1 MIESQR
7 KTGFGMDGLL
17 PGVERDGDSWVFR
30 AYAPVR
36 EILRETE
43 RVSQGAASDNIL
55 VSRLRPSV
63 FFLDGEPHR
72 ELRTAIARFFAPRT
86 VDNEYGEFIDREVDQ
101 LLDQL
106 ERDGRADVSQ
116 LGMRLA
122 VAVAARVVG
131 LTDSVRPGMDRRIDT
146 LLDGQD
152 VMKGASANRLK
163 QLASNL
169 DGFRKIGTFYLLD
182 VLPAIRVRKKQK
194 RDDVISHLVAKGYNH
209 LEILVECLTYG
220 VAGMVTTREFISVA
234 AWHMLEDEALRRTYV
249 EAERDERRR
258 LLHEILRLE
267 PVASNLWRRVTEDL
281 TIEYAGETHHIPAG
295 SMTMLDLRT
304 ASADPEAVGQEP
316 LRVRPG
322 RPLPPGV
329 AAQAMA
335 FGDGAH
341 KCPGA
346 FLAIHETD
354 LFLHRLLSLQVRM
367 VGEPR
372 LYFND
377 LLKSYEIRDLIV
389 ERGSED
395 GAGAAV

>member
-1 MIESQR
+1 MSTVSDR
-7 KTGFGMDGLL
+7 KTGFGMDGLR
-17 PGVERDGDSWVFR
+17 PGIERDGDNWIFR

-43 RVSQGAASDNIL
+43 RVSQGAASDNVL

-86 VDNEYGEFIDREVDQ
+86 VDNVYQEFIDGEVDE
-101 LLDQL
+101 LIARL
-106 ERDGRADVSQ
+106 ERDGRADLSQ
-116 LGMRLA
+116 LGMQLA

-131 LTDSVRPGMDRRIDT
+131 LADSRAPGMDRRIDA

-152 VMKGASANRLK
+152 VMKGTSPRRL
-163 QLASNL
+163 QRLVSNL
-169 DGFRKIGTFYLLD
+169 DGFRKMGGFYLLD
-182 VLPAIRVRKKQK
+182 VLPAIRARKKQPK
-194 RDDVISHLVAKGYNH
+194 DDVISHLVAKGYKH

-234 AWHMLEDEALRRTYV
+234 AWHMLENDELRRTYV
-249 EAERDERRR
+249 EAERDGRRR

-281 TIEYAGETHHIPAG
+281 RIEYAGETHRIAAG
-295 SMTMLDLRT
+295 SMIMLDLRT
-304 ASADPEAVGQEP
+304 AGADPDAVGKEP

-329 AAQAMA
+329 PPQAMS

-354 LFLHRLLSLQVRM
+354 QFLHRLLSLPVHL

-377 LLKSYEIRDLIV
+377 LLKSYEIRDVIL
-389 ERGSED
+389 EQDR
-395 GAGAAV
+395 

>member
-1 MIESQR
+1 MAAASAR
-7 KTGFGMDGLL
+7 KTGFGMDGLR
-17 PGVERDGDSWVFR
+17 PGIERDGDQWVLR

-36 EILRETE
+36 QVLRDTE
-43 RVSQGAASDNIL
+43 RVSQGAASDNVL

-86 VDNEYGEFIDREVDQ
+86 VDKVYQAFIDQEVDH
-101 LLDQL
+101 LIARLR
-106 ERDGRADVSQ
+106 RDGRADLSRLAMQ
-116 LGMRLA
+116 LA

-131 LTDSVRPGMDRRIDT
+131 LTDSRAPGMDRRIDR

-152 VMKGASANRLK
+152 VMTGAEAGVRRKL
-163 QLASNL
+163 LSNL
-169 DGFRKIGTFYLLD
+169 DGIRKIGAFYLLD
-182 VLPAIRVRKKQK
+182 VRPAIRARKKEP
-194 RDDVISHLVAKGYNH
+194 RDDVISHLIGKRYNQ

-234 AWHMLEDEALRRTYV
+234 AWHMFEDAELRRTYV
-249 EAERDERRR
+249 EADRDERRR

-267 PVASNLWRRVTEDL
+267 PVASNLWRRVTEDF
-281 TIEYAGETHHIPAG
+281 TIEYADESHHVAAG
-295 SMTMLDLRT
+295 SMIMLDLRT
-304 ASADPEAVGQEP
+304 AGADPDAVGQEP
-316 LRVRPG
+316 LVVRPG
-322 RPLPPGV
+322 RPLPAGV
-329 AAQAMA
+329 PAQAMS

-354 LFLHRLLSLQVRM
+354 LFLHRLMSLPVRL

-377 LLKSYEIRDLIV
+377 LLKSYEIRDVTLQL
-389 ERGSED
+389 D
-395 GAGAAV
+395 AAGG